1 MLLRLLL
8 LGALIGASVASD
20 AQAVDPAPASSAA
33 SAASSADDSDQCVSN
48 GRYRPPHVAWV
59 GKFVYVVNLTIK
71 NGSVTDVAARPIPGQ
86 GTDDLTDRILADS
99 LSDFV
104 KQHYVCKGPNRVN
117 TEYLAVTL
125 KQDVPELET
134 MRAAGENVDVLRGV
148 DIKPSICR
156 STTRPQVPPHWLSSG
171 MVRLVATVQV
181 KSSRI
186 GWIDIKLRDGS
197 DSAAENRRFADSVRQ
212 AIRRGYKCTGDRV
225 FEQEFEF
232 SFVGE

>member
-1 MLLRLLL
+1 MLGVL
-8 LGALIGASVASD
+8 LGVLISAPLASN
-20 AQAVDPAPASSAA
+20 AQALDPAPASSTA
-33 SAASSADDSDQCVSN
+33 SAASSTDDSDQCVSN
-48 GRYRPPHVAWV
+48 GRYTPPHVAWV
-59 GKFVYVVNLTIK
+59 GKFVYVVNLTVK
-71 NGSVTDVAARPIPGQ
+71 NGSVTDVAVRPVPGQ
-86 GTDDLTDRILADS
+86 GTDDLTDRILANS

-125 KQDVPELET
+125 KQDIPELAA
-134 MRAAGENVDVLRGV
+134 MRAAGEKVEVIRGL
-148 DIKPSICR
+148 DIKPAICR
-156 STTRPQVPPHWLSSG
+156 STPRPQVPPHWLSSG

-181 KSSRI
+181 KSSKI
-186 GWIDIKLRDGS
+186 GWIDLKLRDGS